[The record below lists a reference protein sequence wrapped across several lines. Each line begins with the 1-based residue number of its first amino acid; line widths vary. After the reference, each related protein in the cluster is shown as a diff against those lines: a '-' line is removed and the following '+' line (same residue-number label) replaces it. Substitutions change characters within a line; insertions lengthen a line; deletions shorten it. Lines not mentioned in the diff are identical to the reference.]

1 MKIKKHALILSLAG
15 TAVLLTGC
23 VNPDGSQ
30 NNTGSGAL
38 IGGVFGA
45 LTGAAIG
52 GSHHGGQDALLGA
65 AVGALAGGLIGNSAD
80 REQEARLKAQ
90 APQTYTRVEQGS
102 PLSIADVKALA
113 KAGISEEVIVS
124 QIKASRTI
132 FHLSAADIID
142 LRDAG
147 VPDKVINYMID
158 TPASV
163 GANSDVAS
171 TVVVQQSPPPPPVET
186 VVVAPAPGYVWIA
199 GEWVWAGGWVWRAG
213 YWGCPPRGYTV
224 WIGGRTW
231 HDGRG
236 WHCERGH
243 WR

>member
-1 MKIKKHALILSLAG
+1 MKQHPLILAMAAS
-15 TAVLLTGC
+15 AVVLTGC

-52 GSHHGGQDALLGA
+52 GRNHGGQDALIGA
-65 AVGALAGGLIGNSAD
+65 AAGALAGGLIGNSAD

-90 APQTYTRVEQGS
+90 APQTYEKVDQGT
-102 PLSIADVKALA
+102 PLGIADVKALA
-113 KAGISEEVIVS
+113 KAGVSEDVIIN
-124 QIKASRTI
+124 QIHNSRTI

-142 LRDAG
+142 LRDSG
-147 VPDKVINYMID
+147 VTDKVVNYMID
-158 TPASV
+158 TQNTV
-163 GANSDVAS
+163 GANTAAPS
-171 TVVVQQSPPPPPVET
+171 TVVVQQPPPPLPVET
-186 VVVAPAPGYVWIA
+186 VVIAPGPDYVWIG
-199 GEWVWAGGWVWRAG
+199 GEWIWAGGWVWRAG
-213 YWGCPPRGYTV
+213 YWGHPPYGHAV
-224 WIGGRTW
+224 WVGGRSW

-236 WHCERGH
+236 WHAERGH

>member
-1 MKIKKHALILSLAG
+1 MKKHTFIYAMAAS
-15 TAVLLTGC
+15 AVVLTGC
-23 VNPDGSQ
+23 QNPDGSQ

-52 GSHHGGQDALLGA
+52 GRNHGGQDALIGA
-65 AVGALAGGLIGNSAD
+65 AAGALAGGLIGNAAD

-90 APQTYTRVEQGS
+90 APQTYARIDQGT

-113 KAGISEEVIVS
+113 KAGISEDVMIN
-124 QIKASRTI
+124 QIHNSRTI

-147 VPDKVINYMID
+147 VTDKVVNYMID

-163 GANSDVAS
+163 GANTASSS
-171 TVVVQQSPPPPPVET
+171 TVVVQQAPPPSPVET
-186 VVVAPAPGYVWIA
+186 VVIAPGPGYVWIS

-213 YWGCPPRGYTV
+213 YWGYPPRGYSV
-224 WIGGRTW
+224 WIGGRSW
-231 HDGRG
+231 HDGHG
-236 WHCERGH
+236 WHAERGH

>member
-1 MKIKKHALILSLAG
+1 MKRHTLVLSVASL
-15 TAVLLTGC
+15 AVLLSGC

-52 GSHHGGQDALLGA
+52 GRAHGGQDALIGA
-65 AVGALAGGLIGNSAD
+65 AVGAVAGGLIGNSAD

-90 APQTYTRVEQGS
+90 APQTYARIDQGT

-113 KAGISEEVIVS
+113 KAGVSEDVIIN
-124 QIKASRTI
+124 QIHNSRTI

-147 VPDKVINYMID
+147 VTNKVVNYMID
-158 TPASV
+158 TPASI
-163 GANSDVAS
+163 GANTAAPS
-171 TVVVQQSPPPPPVET
+171 TVVVQQAPPPIPVET
-186 VVVAPAPGYVWIA
+186 VVVAPGPNYVWIG
-199 GEWVWAGGWVWRAG
+199 GEWIWAGGWVWRAG
-213 YWGCPPRGYTV
+213 YWGCPPRGYSV

-231 HDGRG
+231 HDGHH
-236 WHCERGH
+236 WHAERGH